1 MTTNQTAMERMS
13 VEMFMQKSEKT
24 QIYHVDKAL
33 NKLRRRQITLTHILT
48 AKYQEVMFHNSLKD
62 VFYMNTYIRAFV
74 QDICENNEVTQHPY
88 IQMLMNP
95 IRFREVLM
103 DTTNYIEKM
112 LDCKKS
118 SVILNSIFHFVQ
130 QFGQLQKGLKEKYS
144 VSWIPVLPN
153 EDDFS
158 I

>member
-1 MTTNQTAMERMS
+1 MTTNQTGMERMS
-13 VEMFMQKSEKT
+13 IELFMQKSEKA
-24 QIYHVDKAL
+24 QIFHVNKAL
-33 NKLRRRQITLTHILT
+33 NKLRRRQITLTHVLT
-48 AKYQEVMFHNSLKD
+48 TKYQEVMFHNSLKD

-88 IQMLMNP
+88 TQMLMNP

-112 LDCKKS
+112 LDYKKS

-130 QFGQLQKGLKEKYS
+130 QFGQLQKKLKEKYS
-144 VSWIPVLPN
+144 VSWIPMLLD
-153 EDDFS
+153 EDDF
-158 I
+158 

>member
-1 MTTNQTAMERMS
+1 MTTNQTGMKRMS

-33 NKLRRRQITLTHILT
+33 NKLRRRQITLTHVLT
-48 AKYQEVMFHNSLKD
+48 TKYQQVMFHNNLKD
-62 VFYMNTYIRAFV
+62 VFYMNTYVRAFV

-103 DTTNYIEKM
+103 DTTNYLEKM
-112 LDCKKS
+112 LNCKKS
-118 SVILNSIFHFVQ
+118 SVILNSIFHFIQ
-130 QFGQLQKGLKEKYS
+130 QFSELQKELKEKYS
-144 VSWIPVLPN
+144 VCWVPILPDK
-153 EDDFS
+153 DDF
-158 I
+158 